1 MPDTDPS
8 PSSQPAAQAKAHD
21 SPQLTPAELRSIVL
35 GVMLAL
41 FLSALDQTIVATAL
55 PAIGADLGNFE
66 LIGWVV
72 TAYLLTSTCATPI
85 LGKLSDLHGRRL
97 IMRLCILIF
106 LASSVLAA
114 LSESM
119 IMLILARA
127 LQGVG
132 GGGLITMAQAV
143 IADVIS
149 PRERGRYS
157 AYFSAVWAA
166 SALLGPTL
174 GGLLTQFLSWHW
186 IFWINL
192 PIGLLALG
200 ITDRIL
206 RRLTPHRAQARIDY
220 LSIGLFT
227 VSVTLF
233 LLILSL
239 ADVTFPW
246 LSPEV
251 VVSALV
257 SVVCGF
263 IFLWRQ
269 NRAAEPIIPPRFL
282 TDRVVAPVLLSIFLI
297 FGGYLAVAVMA
308 PTYFQVAGQ
317 SPVSEV
323 GLLMIPLMV
332 SGTVTAALGGRYV
345 SKTGKYKLPPLIGLP
360 ISVVALLVLAALAD
374 QVSPLT
380 ASLLLMVMGFGIGP
394 IFPIVMVAAQNAV
407 ARRDLGAVSGSIG
420 LARALGAAVATAAG
434 SALVLKLIMAGLP
447 ETGHLSSLEDLLRHP
462 LTDQGRA
469 EVAHAFSVLFLV
481 VAGWLAVGWLAFLRV
496 QARPLEHK
504 PRLKETSPL

>member
-1 MPDTDPS
+1 MPDTDPT
-8 PSSQPAAQAKAHD
+8 PASQAKSHD

-55 PAIGADLGNFE
+55 PAIGADLGDFE

-72 TAYLLTSTCATPI
+72 TSYLLTSTCATPI
-85 LGKLSDLHGRRL
+85 LGKLSDLYGRRP

-114 LSESM
+114 LADSM

-143 IADVIS
+143 IADVIT

-174 GGLLTQFLSWHW
+174 GGVLTQYLSWHW

-192 PIGLLALG
+192 PIGLLALA

-206 RRLTPHRAQARIDY
+206 RRLTPHLQPARIDY

-227 VSVTLF
+227 VSVTL
-233 LLILSL
+233 LLMVLSL
-239 ADVTFPW
+239 GDVSFPW
-246 LSPEV
+246 LSAEV
-251 VVSALV
+251 IGAALV
-257 SVVCGF
+257 SLVCGAL
-263 IFLWRQ
+263 FLWRQ
-269 NRAAEPIIPPRFL
+269 SRAAEPLIPPRFL

-317 SPVSEV
+317 SPISEV

-332 SGTVTAALGGRYV
+332 SGTLTAALGGRYV
-345 SKTGKYKLPPLIGLP
+345 SRTGKYKLPPLIGLP
-360 ISVVALLVLAALAD
+360 ISIIALLVLAALAD
-374 QVSPLT
+374 SVTPWT

-420 LARALGAAVATAAG
+420 LSRALGAAVATAAG
-434 SALVLKLIMAGLP
+434 SALVLKLIVAGLP
-447 ETGHLSSLEDLLRHP
+447 ESGHLSSLEDLVRQP
-462 LTDQGRA
+462 LDAAGRA
-469 EVAHAFSVLFLV
+469 EVADAFSVLFAV
-481 VAGWLAVGWLAFLRV
+481 VAAWLALGWLAFLRV

-504 PRLKETSPL
+504 PRLKETNPL